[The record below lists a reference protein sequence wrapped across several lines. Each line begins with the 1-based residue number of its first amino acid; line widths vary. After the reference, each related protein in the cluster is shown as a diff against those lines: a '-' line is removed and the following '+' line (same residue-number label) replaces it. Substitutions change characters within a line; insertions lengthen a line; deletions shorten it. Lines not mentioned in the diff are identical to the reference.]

1 MTRRTARSLVFVTA
15 GIVLSFG
22 VSAVAAAQSPVPK
35 PRGKPDSFVKS
46 PRAVEQPAIPAEKPK
61 AVQTPARQGPVS
73 RTPVVR
79 EADDAAA
86 AESAEQRTK
95 LEQCVASLRRLGAA
109 VKMETP
115 FETEGGCGIADPVA
129 LSTLQVAG
137 ANVTLSGSP
146 KLSCRFALKFV
157 DWTVNVVAPVARF
170 HLGSDV
176 RTLLTGPGYVCRRRN
191 NSAKGKLS
199 EHAFGNAIDITG
211 LKLRGGERITIA
223 GLKNASGAVKK
234 FVGAMRVSGCGYF
247 TTVLGP
253 GADAAHE
260 GHIHV
265 DLGRHGRTDRYR
277 ICQ

>member
-1 MTRRTARSLVFVTA
+1 MAWRTVRVFVFVVA
-15 GIVLSFG
+15 GLVLFCG
-22 VSAVAAAQSPVPK
+22 LDMAASAQSPVPK
-35 PRGKPDSFVKS
+35 PRGKPDTFVKS
-46 PRAVEQPAIPAEKPK
+46 PDAPQPPAAPVEKPK
-61 AVQTPARQGPVS
+61 AVQTPAKQGPVS
-73 RTPVVR
+73 KKPVVR
-79 EADDAAA
+79 EADEAAA
-86 AESAEQRTK
+86 PEAAEQRTK
-95 LEQCVASLRRLGAA
+95 LQQCVASLKGLGAT
-109 VKMETP
+109 VKVEAP
-115 FETEGGCGIADPVA
+115 FETEGGCGIEDPVA
-129 LSTLQVAG
+129 LTTLQVAG
-137 ANVTLSGSP
+137 SKVTLSGSP

-211 LKLRGGERITIA
+211 LRLKGGERVMIA
-223 GLKNASGAVKK
+223 GLKNASGSVKR

-253 GADAAHE
+253 GADAAHDD
-260 GHIHV
+260 HIHF

>member
-1 MTRRTARSLVFVTA
+1 MTWGALRSLVFAAA
-15 GIVLSFG
+15 GTLI
-22 VSAVAAAQSPVPK
+22 AVAAGSDAIAQSSVPK
-35 PRGKPDSFVKS
+35 PRGKPDSFEKA
-46 PRAVEQPAIPAEKPK
+46 PTGQEQPAVPAEKPVAPK
-61 AVQTPARQGPVS
+61 PKTGDGPVS
-73 RTPVVR
+73 KKPVVR
-79 EADDAAA
+79 EADEAAA
-86 AESAEQRTK
+86 SQTAEGRSK
-95 LEQCVASLRRLGAA
+95 LEQCVASLKRLGAA
-109 VKMETP
+109 VRMEPP
-115 FETEGGCGIADPVA
+115 FKTEGGCGIDDPVA
-129 LSTLQVAG
+129 LSTLRVAG
-137 ANVTLSGSP
+137 AKVTLSGSP

-199 EHAFGNAIDITG
+199 EHALGNAIDITG
-211 LKLRGGERITIA
+211 FKLNGGERVMIS

-260 GHIHV
+260 DHIHF